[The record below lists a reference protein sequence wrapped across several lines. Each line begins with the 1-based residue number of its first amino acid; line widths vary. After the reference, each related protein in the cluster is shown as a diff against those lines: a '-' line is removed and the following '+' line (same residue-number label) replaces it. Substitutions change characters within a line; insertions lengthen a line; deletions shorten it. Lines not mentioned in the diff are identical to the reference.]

1 MSAEEAGTG
10 RTGVAWRVLVGAAST
25 GTALA
30 LWAIVR
36 TAVVAHAQWIDVL
49 CALAL
54 LLACVFL
61 GTCWWLDIR
70 WLLGAVCLLGV
81 LFLQNKELDQQVGFV
96 GDG

>member
-1 MSAEEAGTG
+1 
-10 RTGVAWRVLVGAAST
+10 VLVGAAST

-54 LLACVFL
+54 LLVAL
-61 GTCWWLDIR
+61 HGWLTR
-70 WLLGAVCLLGV
+70 
-81 LFLQNKELDQQVGFV
+81 
-96 GDG
+96 